1 MRRFQLITF
10 LSILMILVAA
20 LFPTGK
26 ISAANAIT
34 ASDLI
39 GLVNGMRSANGLPAL
54 SVNSILMSTAQST
67 AATMAANG
75 SCGHI
80 GDVKGRVS
88 AAGYG
93 AGKIIFATE
102 NIACGNVIT
111 ISDIQSFWSDYWHML
126 PMTEVSYTDIG
137 AGVYETGSMSYY
149 VIQVAYVSGQENT
162 SRTTSPTSS
171 SNTSSNTA
179 ATDSGISQYIYGVVT
194 ATAQKDGAISHVVEY
209 GQALSSIAVAYGV
222 TVNQLKE
229 LNGLTSNNIYVGQ
242 VLIIR
247 KAPTPTVSP
256 TRTVTPVRP
265 TRTTTATPV
274 PTTPSPTRTIT
285 PTSPPTLKDTLE
297 KVDRPTVGLALV
309 GISGVGLLAIIIA
322 SFVKK
327 KPK

>member
-10 LSILMILVAA
+10 LSILLVLTAA
-20 LFPTGK
+20 LFPNGK
-26 ISAANAIT
+26 VNAANSIST
-34 ASDLI
+34 SDLI
-39 GLVNGMRSANGLPAL
+39 NLVNGMRSANGLPAL
-54 SVNSILMSTAQST
+54 SVNSILMSTSQST
-67 AATMAANG
+67 AATMAASG
-75 SCGHI
+75 SCSHI

-88 AAGYG
+88 SAGYG
-93 AGKIIFATE
+93 GGKIIFATE

-137 AGVYETGSMSYY
+137 AGVYETSGMSYY
-149 VIQVAYVSGQENT
+149 VIQVAYVSGAENT
-162 SRTTSPTSS
+162 SSS
-171 SNTSSNTA
+171 SKPTTASNTA

-229 LNGLTSNNIYVGQ
+229 LNGLTSNDIYVGQ
-242 VLIIR
+242 VLVIR

-256 TRTVTPVRP
+256 TRTPTLMRP
-265 TRTTTATPV
+265 TRTTTATLA
-274 PTTPSPTRTIT
+274 PTTPMPTRTIT
-285 PTSPPTLKDTLE
+285 PTSAPTFKDTLE
-297 KVDRPTVGLALV
+297 KVDRPTVGLVMVA
-309 GISGVGLLAIIIA
+309 ISGVGLLAVVIA
-322 SFVKK
+322 SLFKK